1 MGYRLNIK
9 EMSNEHIPDFYG
21 TKLFGYL
28 NGQEENSLS
37 SAKYLKELGL
47 MDDSMFFFYG
57 SDNKFIL
64 NHDQFTEFIKRY
76 SKDLTEYGDEI
87 HKNFNLL
94 DNTLIQRLMESL
106 RDKIISW
113 N

>member
-9 EMSNEHIPDFYG
+9 ELSNNSIPDFYG
-21 TKLFGYL
+21 TKLYGYL
-28 NGQEENSLS
+28 NGHEEFMLS

-47 MDDSMFFFYG
+47 MDDSMFFYYG
-57 SDNKFIL
+57 SNNKFIL

-76 SKDLTEYGDEI
+76 SKDLKEYDDEI
-87 HKNFNLL
+87 YKNFNLL
-94 DNTLIQRLMESL
+94 DDTAIQGLMDSL